1 MARKKKGVTSKQGQW
16 SMAAMKNAILAVRG
30 GMAKKKASVLY
41 NVPRSTLR
49 GRLNMED
56 ITAPPTKPPILNRT
70 QENILIGY
78 ILKME
83 ERGFGLTVIDIRKLA
98 YQMANKLGI
107 HGFSEEKKS
116 AGYDWWI
123 GFSERH
129 PILSVRKPEGLSA
142 ARSSM
147 LNPSVVATYFEKL
160 GSVMESLGVKDKPQ
174 QLFNADESGISTVH
188 NPEKIVGK
196 RGKRGLYA
204 KTSGERGENVTVLWC
219 VNAEARVLPPI
230 IIFKGQR
237 VSEALKGNAPPG
249 SEFGCSKSSF
259 IDSDLFDKWFTNI
272 FLKTLP
278 PARPVLLILDGVF
291 VLLEFIPLI
300 KVIVIPAEA
309 YGPSQTSV
317 LDTTSPQT
325 EDIPESE
332 NTDHSTPMVETPQS
346 TPNEFAET
354 QINTIAVV
362 ADVHAVPD
370 RPAYPVIDA
379 IRNQPEMTVNT
390 VTYTNSERENF
401 DEILV
406 IPEVKKNQPKKKTK
420 RITTAR
426 LLTDKN
432 YLIEMKEK
440 IKMKDQKETE
450 KEEKRRNR
458 DEKRKEKLINLL
470 TKPKRSER
478 TTKKTTSAKKSK
490 KAPLEKESADDKENE
505 KDSSLY
511 CAFFNGYYFDDY
523 SDDEDWIKCTKCQD
537 WYHESCTGKFGNN
550 LRQFK

>member
-278 PARPVLLILDGVF
+278 PARPVLLILDG
-291 VLLEFIPLI
+291 
-300 KVIVIPAEA
+300 
-309 YGPSQTSV
+309 
-317 LDTTSPQT
+317 
-325 EDIPESE
+325 
-332 NTDHSTPMVETPQS
+332 HSS
-346 TPNEFAET
+346 
-354 QINTIAVV
+354 
-362 ADVHAVPD
+362 
-370 RPAYPVIDA
+370 YL
-379 IRNQPEMTVNT
+379 
-390 VTYTNSERENF
+390 NF
-401 DEILV
+401 DTLE
-406 IPEVKKNQPKKKTK
+406 KAKQNQ
-420 RITTAR
+420 
-426 LLTDKN
+426 
-432 YLIEMKEK
+432 IEMFCLPH
-440 IKMKDQKETE
+440 IQHTGY
-450 KEEKRRNR
+450 
-458 DEKRKEKLINLL
+458 
-470 TKPKRSER
+470 
-478 TTKKTTSAKKSK
+478 
-490 KAPLEKESADDKENE
+490 
-505 KDSSLY
+505 SL
-511 CAFFNGYYFDDY
+511 
-523 SDDEDWIKCTKCQD
+523 
-537 WYHESCTGKFGNN
+537 
-550 LRQFK
+550 